1 MPPAGLATTLAGIEI
16 ITDRLAAHNTG
27 EKVLSPAEERIL
39 LLEFGAL
46 NRNIELCMKP
56 PRRVRSSK
64 FVKTYDHAIHMLIAA
79 ILITLSM
86 IVMGMFLHYIFSL
99 LVESMMRPPV
109 PR

>member
-46 NRNIELCMKP
+46 NRNIEQCMKP
-56 PRRVRSSK
+56 ARKVRSSK

-79 ILITLSM
+79 ILITLSA
-86 IVMGMFLHYIFSL
+86 ILMGMVLHGIYSSL
-99 LVESMMRPPV
+99 ASSMMRPPG
-109 PR
+109 P